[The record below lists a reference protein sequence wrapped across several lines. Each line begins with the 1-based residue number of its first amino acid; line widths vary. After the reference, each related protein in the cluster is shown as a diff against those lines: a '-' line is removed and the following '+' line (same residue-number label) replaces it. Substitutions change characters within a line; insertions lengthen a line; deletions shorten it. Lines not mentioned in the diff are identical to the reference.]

1 MPAPESF
8 GPGVVEIISGV
19 ELCDNY
25 HTLPLWC
32 GAALV
37 RCACR
42 DGLSAS
48 GLVERFR
55 SRAGG
60 GFALRRALRP
70 YVEFISDAWH
80 GEDESWRLRV
90 RLYLAPQAGDEH
102 IDAAV
107 IGFRATPR
115 NGVTELVTRQYPA
128 RTVHECVQQRGL
140 GAGQPHFPAAAIDKG
155 MAVQVELAVLDSY
168 RHWDSFVALAPC
180 RRRWLAEPVEQFV
193 QSVFKRYI
201 CCLKRMARSND
212 LVGSVP
218 HQDRC

>member
-60 GFALRRALRP
+60 GFAIRGALRP

-80 GEDESWRLRV
+80 GEGESGRPRV

-115 NGVTELVTRQYPA
+115 NGGKSMWLSTEIEA
-128 RTVHECVQQRGL
+128 WI
-140 GAGQPHFPAAAIDKG
+140 AALPVRRLKG
-155 MAVQVELAVLDSY
+155 DEPLEMA
-168 RHWDSFVALAPC
+168 
-180 RRRWLAEPVEQFV
+180 
-193 QSVFKRYI
+193 
-201 CCLKRMARSND
+201 
-212 LVGSVP
+212 
-218 HQDRC
+218 